1 MDRSKGFI
9 ARFAVAAL
17 SMTMMV
23 AMFAGTAYAAAAT
36 NETKGQGPGDA
47 SPTATPEY
55 TWAGSNFSVDLSITT
70 DATSNVKQY
79 TLIFNG
85 PDVCSLSD
93 ADTVLITGA
102 GECVVAGRVNSG
114 NTYSASTDEME
125 ISISKGTQATLT
137 AVATPSSAVYN
148 ETVDLST
155 TGGTTGGSVTYTK
168 QSGDCSVDS
177 GAASAT
183 VTALSSPAEACVV
196 EATMAGNS
204 NYEEV
209 LDEVT
214 ITVSKATQAAF
225 TVSASDETV
234 TYGEGTVTLTPS
246 GGSGT
251 GAVSYSVSGGCTNV
265 GATVTITSGTTD
277 CVATATKAAD
287 DNYLEATDDVTI
299 TVSKDE
305 QSAFTVSASDETVTY
320 GEGTVTLTPSGG
332 SGTGA
337 VSYSVTGGC
346 TNVGA
351 TVTITSGTTDCV
363 ATATKAADND
373 YLEASDDVT
382 ITVSKAVQAALQVLT
397 DGTDGTTA
405 TYASPNGT
413 VTLTNDGGGSGTGG
427 ITYSKVS
434 GDCTVSGSTATIT
447 GGTNDCVVRAT
458 SAADENYLVE
468 TDDATITVSKA
479 AQAALLAKTD
489 DTDGT
494 SAGFDTTVA
503 LTSSG
508 GSGTGTVTFAKV
520 SGDCTVSGSTATIT
534 GVSLDCVV
542 EATKAADNNYLEETD
557 QVTIIVSKA
566 TQAPLIAL
574 TDGTDGTIA
583 YLTTVALTSS
593 GGSGDGAVTF
603 AKVSGSCTVSGSTAT
618 ITGITN
624 NCIVEAT
631 KAANDSYYVIT
642 DRVTII
648 VTKQAQAT
656 LTALTDSTDGTTV
669 TYGQSTSVALS
680 TSGGTGIG
688 AVSYAKVSG
697 DCTVADS
704 TATITG
710 YTTNCVVEATKAAD
724 DDYLVTTDQVTI
736 IVAKA
741 AQATLQVLTDGTDGT
756 SATVSETVD
765 LTTTG
770 GSGIGAVSYA
780 KVSGDCTVAGSV
792 ATITGSTTDC
802 VVRGT
807 SAADDGYLV
816 ATDDA
821 TIIVSPAVT
830 LPTTSVS
837 PTARKAS
844 RNATVTNAGTW
855 AANGGTLSAASYQW
869 YQCTSVK
876 SAVAAA
882 SSINA
887 PGDCV
892 AIAGAT
898 TSTWRIAGVSRRHLR
913 VLVTRSNAAGSA
925 YAWSATFKR

>member
-1 MDRSKGFI
+1 MERSKRFI

-23 AMFAGTAYAAAAT
+23 AMFAGTAYAAAST

-47 SPTATPEY
+47 DPTGTPAY

-70 DATSNVKQY
+70 NATSNVKQY
-79 TLIFNG
+79 ALIFNG
-85 PDVCSLSD
+85 PGVCSLSD

-102 GECVVAGRVNSG
+102 GECVVSGRVNSG

-137 AVATPSSAVYN
+137 AAASPSSAVYN
-148 ETVDLST
+148 QTVNLST
-155 TGGTTGGSVTYTK
+155 TGGTTGGSVTYIK
-168 QSGDCSVDS
+168 QSGDCSVNS
-177 GAASAT
+177 GAATAT
-183 VTALSSPAEACVV
+183 VTALSSPAEDCVV

-214 ITVSKATQAAF
+214 ISVSKATQAAF

-251 GAVSYSVSGGCTNV
+251 GAVSYSVAGGCTND

-299 TVSKDE
+299 SVSKDE

-320 GEGTVTLTPSGG
+320 GEGTVTLTPAGG

-346 TNVGA
+346 TNDGA
-351 TVTITSGTTDCV
+351 TVTITSGTTNCV

-382 ITVSKAVQAALQVLT
+382 ITVSKATQASLQVLT
-397 DGTDGTTA
+397 DNADGTTA

-413 VTLTNDGGGSGTGG
+413 VTLTDDGGGSGTGG

-479 AQAALLAKTD
+479 TQAALLAKTD

-508 GSGTGTVTFAKV
+508 GSGTGTVTYAQI
-520 SGDCTVSGSTATIT
+520 SGDCTVADSTATIT
-534 GVSLDCVV
+534 GVTTECVV

-557 QVTIIVSKA
+557 QVTITVTKA

-648 VTKQAQAT
+648 VTKQAQAA
-656 LTALTDSTDGTTV
+656 LTALTDSANGTTV

-680 TSGGTGIG
+680 TSGGTGTG
-688 AVSYAKVSG
+688 AVSYAKISG
-697 DCTVADS
+697 DCTVAGS

-724 DDYLVTTDQVTI
+724 NSYLEATDQVTI
-736 IVAKA
+736 TVAKA
-741 AQATLQVLTDGTDGT
+741 AQATLQVLTDDTDGT
-756 SATVSETVD
+756 SAIVSETVN

-770 GSGIGAVSYA
+770 GSGGGGVIFS

-802 VVRGT
+802 VVRAT
-807 SAADDGYLV
+807 SAADDGHLV

-821 TIIVSPAVT
+821 TITVSPAVT

-837 PTARKAS
+837 PTVRKAS
-844 RNATVTNAGTW
+844 RNATVTNSGTW
-855 AANGGTLSAASYQW
+855 AANGGTLSAATYQW
-869 YQCTSVK
+869 YQCTSAK

-892 AIAGAT
+892 VITGAT
-898 TSTWRIAGVSRRHLR
+898 TSTWRIAGVSRRYLR

-925 YAWSATFKR
+925 YAWSATFRR

>member
-287 DNYLEATDDVTI
+287 
-299 TVSKDE
+299 
-305 QSAFTVSASDETVTY
+305 
-320 GEGTVTLTPSGG
+320 
-332 SGTGA
+332 
-337 VSYSVTGGC
+337 
-346 TNVGA
+346 
-351 TVTITSGTTDCV
+351 
-363 ATATKAADND
+363 ND

-508 GSGTGTVTFAKV
+508 GSGTGTVTFAKA

-898 TSTWRIAGVSRRHLR
+898 TSAWRIAGVSRRHLR

-925 YAWSATFKR
+925 YAWSATFRR